1 MSSVPL
7 TTKTRI
13 LIADDHPLVRDWL
26 AQLINREPDLTVCG
40 EAADAG
46 QTLTAIAELKPDMAI
61 VDLSMKDTREL
72 DLVQNIRT
80 QFKELLVLVFSVRNE
95 ALYAERAIRAGAK
108 GYIMKQE
115 VGNKI
120 KQAIRTVLAGQVYIS
135 RRLVRRSSKT
145 RPRPIDTLSERQLE
159 LLRIIGEGLPINKI
173 AEQLGLSAK
182 TVEGYIARTKKKLE
196 INTANELLQYAIQF
210 NKTVGD

>member
-1 MSSVPL
+1 MSSVSV

-13 LIADDHPLVRDWL
+13 FIADDHPLVRDWL

-61 VDLSMKDTREL
+61 VDLTMKDTHGL
-72 DLVQNIRT
+72 DLVQSIRT

-95 ALYAERAIRAGAK
+95 ELYAERAIRAGAR

-115 VGNKI
+115 VGARI
-120 KQAIRTVLAGQVYIS
+120 KHAIRVVLAGQIYIS
-135 RRLVRRSSKT
+135 QKLRRRSPKT
-145 RPRPIDTLSERQLE
+145 LPRPIDILSERQLE
-159 LLRIIGEGLPINKI
+159 LLRLIGAGLSIHRI

-196 INTANELLQYAIQF
+196 IPTANELLQYAIQF
-210 NKTVGD
+210 NKIVGD

>member
-1 MSSVPL
+1 MSSITL

-61 VDLSMKDTREL
+61 VDLSMKDTHGL
-72 DLVQNIRT
+72 DLVQNIRA
-80 QFKELLVLVFSVRNE
+80 QFQELLVLVFSVRDE
-95 ALYAERAIRAGAK
+95 ALYAERAIRAGAR

-115 VGNKI
+115 VSSKI
-120 KQAIRTVLAGQVYIS
+120 RQAIRSVLAGQVYLS
-135 RRLVRRSSKT
+135 QRLVRRSPKRT
-145 RPRPIDTLSERQLE
+145 PRPIDTLSERQLE
-159 LLRIIGEGLPINKI
+159 LLRLIGAGLTVHAI

-182 TVEGYIARTKKKLE
+182 TVEGYIERTKKKLK
-196 INTANELLQYAIQF
+196 IATANELLQYAIEF

>member
-1 MSSVPL
+1 MNSVPF

-13 LIADDHPLVRDWL
+13 FIADDHPLVRDWL

-40 EAADAG
+40 EAAEAG

-61 VDLSMKDTREL
+61 VDLTMKDTHGL
-72 DLVQNIRT
+72 DLIQNIRT
-80 QFKELLVLVFSVRNE
+80 QFKELLVLVFSVRDE
-95 ALYAERAIRAGAK
+95 ELYAERAIRAGAK

-115 VGNKI
+115 VATRI
-120 KQAIRTVLAGQVYIS
+120 KHAIRVVLAGQIYIS
-135 RRLVRRSSKT
+135 QKLRRRSPKML
-145 RPRPIDTLSERQLE
+145 PRPIDILSERQLE
-159 LLRIIGEGLPINKI
+159 LLRLIGAGLSTNRI

-196 INTANELLQYAIQF
+196 IPTANELLQYAIQF